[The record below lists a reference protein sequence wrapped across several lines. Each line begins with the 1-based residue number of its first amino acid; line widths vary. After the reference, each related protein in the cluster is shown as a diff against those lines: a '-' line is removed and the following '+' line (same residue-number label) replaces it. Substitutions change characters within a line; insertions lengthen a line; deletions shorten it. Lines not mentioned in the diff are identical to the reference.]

1 MHCSFAKQPNRISL
15 IFSGGI
21 GIVQRPDYYVVPFIK
36 SGEWMPL
43 LEQNR
48 EADEGIWAFYPDKR
62 HLLPKVR
69 LFPDYLTEELN

>member
-48 EADEGIWAFYPDKR
+48 EADEGIWTYPHNR
-62 HLLPKVR
+62 HLLPKVD
-69 LFPDYLTEELN
+69 LFLDYLTEELN